1 MACCMQ
7 RFRWTPSSVF
17 CVFEQF
23 FKEFPRYCNVSVSK
37 SSFTS
42 NFQKTMRRLS
52 FSFVILI
59 AVILAFVVQ
68 DAYLLSP
75 WGRRFGRSATKKHRN
90 ERIRQVHS
98 NEREETS
105 HIKDERCW
113 YVKERSRLRFDRFIQ
128 TLDEWWIVWLKVVV
142 CQRHAQGQVTN
153 QPTKPTKNG
162 QSLSPT
168 KIHKWNNNKDNNIY
182 VVFDNS
188 KVSLSNFDW
197 NKWLLR

>member
-52 FSFVILI
+52 FCSSVILL

-68 DAYLLSP
+68 VAHPLSP
-75 WGRRFGRSATKKHRN
+75 WGRRFGRSVAKKHRN

-105 HIKDERCW
+105 HIKDEALLLAAGT
-113 YVKERSRLRFDRFIQ
+113 LRN
-128 TLDEWWIVWLKVVV
+128 VVV
-142 CQRHAQGQVTN
+142 CDLIV
-153 QPTKPTKNG
+153 
-162 QSLSPT
+162 S
-168 KIHKWNNNKDNNIY
+168 
-182 VVFDNS
+182 S
-188 KVSLSNFDW
+188 KLWMNDESFGL
-197 NKWLLR
+197 KL

>member
-42 NFQKTMRRLS
+42 NFQKTMRRLNFCS
-52 FSFVILI
+52 SVLLI
-59 AVILAFVVQ
+59 VVILAFVVQ
-68 DAYLLSP
+68 DAHPLSP

-90 ERIRQVHS
+90 ERPRQVYS

-105 HIKDERCW
+105 HIKDEALLMAAGT
-113 YVKERSRLRFDRFIQ
+113 LRN
-128 TLDEWWIVWLKVVV
+128 VVV
-142 CQRHAQGQVTN
+142 CDLIV
-153 QPTKPTKNG
+153 
-162 QSLSPT
+162 S
-168 KIHKWNNNKDNNIY
+168 
-182 VVFDNS
+182 S
-188 KVSLSNFDW
+188 KHWMNDESFGL
-197 NKWLLR
+197 KL